1 MKDRYKGRGYVLGTL
16 IVVLSAIFLIKLFSI
31 QVLDSK
37 FEDIAKKMS
46 VKQIKLYPN
55 RGLIFDR
62 NGDLLV
68 YNKPIYDIIVI
79 PRQVKEIDTVLF
91 CSIFDITEEIFKS
104 RMQSVSKD
112 LFFYTP
118 SEFIKQVPSE
128 KYALFLEY
136 SYKFPGFFGETRTIR
151 KYTHSCAAHILGDV
165 GEVDSTDIINS
176 NYYYE
181 PRDYAGKSG
190 LEKIY
195 DNELRGTRGYK
206 YVFIDKYNKQQGSFY
221 EGKDDSIPSQG
232 EDLQTTLD
240 IKLQMY
246 GELLLQNKIGSIVAI
261 EPSTG
266 EVLALV
272 SSPNFDPNLLC
283 GSERGKNYSL
293 LASDPMNPLFNR
305 AVMAQ
310 YPPGST
316 FKPLTAAIAMQEG
329 AITPDFSYYCNT
341 LFSIPGYT
349 LHCSHSHPSAQNVQ
363 QGIQHSCNPYF
374 WQTFKNTLESE
385 KFKNTNESYGVWY
398 DYTIKFGLS
407 NTLGIDMLSEKSGN
421 IPSPEYYNKLYG
433 NNRWRAVTVI
443 SLAIGQGEITMTPLQ
458 LANMYATFANRGY
471 YITPHLVRQISGRE
485 NKNIQRHE
493 TGIDKIYFDVIA
505 EGLQLVVDEGTGR
518 RSKIPNITFGGKT
531 GTAQNP
537 HGEDHSI
544 FAGFAPVDNPKI
556 AVAVIVENA
565 GGGSRYAAPIASLI
579 TEMYLHDSIA
589 DSRLLFEKSIL
600 DANLTEIEKEEPLV
614 VAPEDSIP

>member
-1 MKDRYKGRGYVLGTL
+1 MKDRYKGRGYVLGSL
-16 IVVLSAIFLIKLFSI
+16 IVILSAIFLIKLFFL
-31 QVLDSK
+31 QVVDSK
-37 FEDIAKKMS
+37 YQDIAKKIAM
-46 VKQIKLYPN
+46 KQIKLYPN

-62 NGDLLV
+62 NDDLLV
-68 YNKPIYDIIVI
+68 YNQAIYDILVI
-79 PRQVKEIDTVLF
+79 PRQVSDMDTALF
-91 CSIFDITEEIFKS
+91 CEIFQLSKES
-104 RMQSVSKD
+104 FEQKMAVVSKD

-118 SEFIKQVPSE
+118 SEFIKQVPAE
-128 KYALFLEY
+128 RYALYLEY
-136 SYKFPGFFGETRTIR
+136 SYKFSGFYGETRTIR
-151 KYTHSCAAHILGDV
+151 KYTHSGAAHILGDV
-165 GEVDSTDIINS
+165 GEVDSSDIKNS
-176 NYYYE
+176 DFYYQ

-195 DNELRGTRGYK
+195 DDNLRGTRGYK
-206 YVFIDKYNKQQGSFY
+206 YVFIDKYNKQQGSFN
-221 EGKDDSIPSQG
+221 EGKNDSIPSQG
-232 EDLQTTLD
+232 ENLETTID

-246 GELLLQNKIGSIVAI
+246 GEKLLQNKIGSIVAI
-261 EPSTG
+261 EPATG

-293 LASDPMNPLFNR
+293 LASDPLKPLFNR

-329 AITPDFSYYCNT
+329 GIEPDFSYVCNT

-349 LHCSHSHPSAQNVQ
+349 LHCSHHHPSAKNVQ
-363 QGIQHSCNPYF
+363 EGIQHSCNPYF
-374 WQTFKNTLESE
+374 WQTFKNTLELE
-385 KFKNTNESYGVWY
+385 KFENSNESYGVWY
-398 DYTIKFGLS
+398 DYTRKFGLDHK
-407 NTLGIDMLSEKSGN
+407 LGIDMLSEKTGN
-421 IPSPEYYNKLYG
+421 VPSPDYYNDLYG
-433 NNRWRAVTVI
+433 NGRWRAVTII

-458 LANMYATFANRGY
+458 LANMYAVFANRGY
-471 YITPHLVRQISGRE
+471 YITPHLVRKISGIDY
-485 NKNIQRHE
+485 KNLERHE
-493 TGIDKIYFDVIA
+493 TGINKEYFDVIA

-544 FAGFAPVDNPKI
+544 FAGFAPIENPKI
-556 AVAVIVENA
+556 AIAVVVENA
-565 GGGSRYAAPIASLI
+565 GGGSRYAAPIASLM

-589 DSRLLFEKSIL
+589 DSRLYFEKSIL
-600 DANLTEIEKEEPLV
+600 DANLTQVEEPVLE
-614 VAPEDSIP
+614 PIEGDSVE